1 MKKISKKRQIALDEM
16 LAEDGDAW
24 DNRQLGADP
33 KHAHAAPEYAKTGAS
48 TVTTI
53 RMPIRM
59 VKDLKLIAEREG
71 LPYQSLIKSV
81 LTKYIRDKK
90 SA

>member
-1 MKKISKKRQIALDEM
+1 MKKISKKREIALDEM
-16 LAEDGDAW
+16 LAEDSDVW
-24 DNRQLGADP
+24 DNRHLGADQ
-33 KHAHAAPEYAKTGAS
+33 KFAQAAPEYAKSGAS